1 MRSIS
6 RWTIIL
12 LDKQHIRQFV
22 RGSKRRIGE
31 RCLDLRCFRWS
42 GIHGWDICRDS
53 RRWWLLTMVLL
64 RRSRLFFCRDIGC
77 IVHWIPK
84 KEGNRV
90 DSKLIRLNIARSSLI
105 DGHHDNCIRSFH
117 HFYGYTMN
125 LDMALLVVW
134 FQWFLWLR
142 ESKQLQLMS
151 RGLSTSCLTLMFEN
165 CFFSLWLLLKVN
177 DEKPSKSVQF
187 IHKSVES
194 ILESIYH

>member
-42 GIHGWDICRDS
+42 VFHGGDICRDS

-64 RRSRLFFCRDIGC
+64 KRSRLFFCRDIGC

-90 DSKLIRLNIARSSLI
+90 DSKLIHLNIARSSLI
-105 DGHHDNCIRSFH
+105 DGHHDSCIRSFH
-117 HFYGYTMN
+117 HVYVYTMS

-134 FQWFLWLR
+134 FQWFLLLR

-151 RGLSTSCLTLMFEN
+151 RGLSTSCLTLMFERILYWF
-165 CFFSLWLLLKVN
+165 CVLFFV
-177 DEKPSKSVQF
+177 V
-187 IHKSVES
+187 VES
-194 ILESIYH
+194 EWWKTIKISSIYTQFLSLV